1 MINPLN
7 SHSEIP
13 SIKKDPTPKTLTKK
27 NLLIKALGNKNVS
40 TVSTN
45 SKFGKIKATLIKKAG
60 FQQVAEEGNRAIYV
74 NKKQY
79 HVAMSI
85 LHPEPALPTTLEA
98 KSLSHEPPEVI
109 SSAQEF
115 EPEIISSKSTP
126 EKAEKIQKPRT
137 RTKPR
142 TKHSKLLPPE
152 KISAEW
158 ESETIAPAKKR
169 SKAKLPDEE
178 VISHAYERE
187 TIAEPETI
195 GMDWEPEPDPTPSIA
210 RAALSQLSITA
221 QLPVKSHL
229 VTFQNKNKT
238 TEVSWGGNMRP
249 SKGDPEFLGQGG
261 WGVAQRVTAVVGRV
275 EKTKVLKTSLEEVGN
290 QGKDDL
296 RNEVAKLE
304 QIHAEGTVPGIQ
316 KKLRLITL
324 DRTDPITGE
333 PEIGHLGR
341 YYKGDVQSLWTSEI
355 QTSDKQMFSEFNRM
369 ASGLAYMHKLGIVH
383 GDIKAKNVM
392 YDTDDQGLLKL
403 YLADLGGARNQTEIV
418 DSGDLLSTATLDH
431 MAYSDALK
439 LADLELQLK
448 QSITPQEKEAA
459 ITLIMQAQ
467 QKRDVFAMGALLWTM
482 IHRDSESPFVEG
494 PSGFCSSEFTDKAQ
508 ERMSQLEKQYGPE
521 VPELLKG
528 LLEPDDTKRLSLD
541 QVQTSL
547 QKIIPLFR

>member
-1 MINPLN
+1 MINPLKKY
-7 SHSEIP
+7 SESP
-13 SIKKDPTPKTLTKK
+13 SNKDPTPKPVTKK

-79 HVAMSI
+79 NVAMSI
-85 LHPEPALPTTLEA
+85 LHPEPALPSTLET
-98 KSLSHEPPEVI
+98 KPVSHEPPEVI

-115 EPEIISSKSTP
+115 EPETISSKSTP
-126 EKAEKIQKPRT
+126 EKAETIQKPRRK
-137 RTKPR
+137 RTQPR
-142 TKHSKLLPPE
+142 SKNLPPE

-187 TIAEPETI
+187 TIAEQETI

-210 RAALSQLSITA
+210 KAALSQLSTAA

-249 SKGDPEFLGQGG
+249 SLGDTEFLGKGG
-261 WGVAQRVTAVVGRV
+261 WGVAQIVTAVVERV
-275 EKTKVLKTSLEEVGN
+275 EKTKVLKTSLEEMGN

-304 QIHAEGTVPGIQ
+304 QIHAEGTVSGIQ

-324 DRTDPITGE
+324 DHKDPITGE

-355 QTSDKQMFSEFNRM
+355 QTSDKQMFSEFNNM
-369 ASGLAYMHKLGIVH
+369 VSGLAYMHKLGIVH
-383 GDIKAKNVM
+383 GDIKAKNIM

-403 YLADLGGARNQTEIV
+403 YLADLGGARNQTEIA
-418 DSGDLLSTATLDH
+418 DSGNLLSTATFDH

-448 QSITPQEKEAA
+448 QAITPQEKETA

-508 ERMSQLEKQYGPE
+508 ARMSQLEKQYGPE